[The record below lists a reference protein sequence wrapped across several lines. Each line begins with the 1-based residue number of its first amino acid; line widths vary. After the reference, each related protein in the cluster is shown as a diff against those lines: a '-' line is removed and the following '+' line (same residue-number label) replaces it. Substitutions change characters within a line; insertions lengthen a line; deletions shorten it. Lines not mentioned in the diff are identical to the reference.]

1 MKQSSFS
8 KMMGLGLMAS
18 VGFAQAGAFFG
29 AGASFPKAAYQ
40 AWGKAYKAEAD
51 STLIYTAVGSGKG
64 LAEIVAAR
72 TDFGASDKPFSKAE
86 LDQNHLMQFPTLIG
100 GVIPVMN
107 VKGIEDDQLQLD
119 GATLGAIYL
128 GKITRW
134 NHPAIKALN
143 PSLSLP
149 AEAIVVIH
157 RDDKSGSTFIL
168 SNYLSKLSSE
178 WKNSLGE
185 GFSLDWQNGV
195 GVAGS
200 AAMAQKVLT
209 TPNAIGYLDFADT
222 QKQHLAAIKLRNAEG
237 IFVKAEVTSF
247 ASAAMAAQWNM
258 ANGFNEILTNQ
269 GGKQSWPMTAAT
281 FVVIENV
288 PAVPENVAAVLKFFD
303 WAYRR
308 GDAIAVDLGYVPLPD
323 SVADLVRSAWKSQ
336 IKNRA
341 GQALFQ

>member
-1 MKQSSFS
+1 MI
-8 KMMGLGLMAS
+8 GLALIAS
-18 VGFAQAGAFFG
+18 VGCAQAGTFFG
-29 AGASFPKAAYQ
+29 AGASFPKVGYQ
-40 AWGKAYKAEAD
+40 AWGKAYKTETD
-51 STLIYTAVGSGKG
+51 NKLIYTAVGSGKG

-86 LDQNHLMQFPTLIG
+86 LDQNNLMQFPTLIG
-100 GVIPVMN
+100 GVVPVIN
-107 VKGIEDDQLQLD
+107 VKGIEDNQLQLD
-119 GATLGAIYL
+119 GATLAAIYL

-143 PSLSLP
+143 PSLNLP

-168 SNYLSKLSSE
+168 SNYLSKLSSD
-178 WKNSLGE
+178 WKNTLGE
-185 GFSLDWQNGV
+185 GFSLAWQNGV
-195 GVAGS
+195 EVTGA
-200 AAMAQKVLT
+200 AAMVQKIVN

-222 QKQHLAAIKLRNAEG
+222 QKQHLVAIKLRNAEG
-237 IFVKAEVTSF
+237 LFVKAEVTSF
-247 ASAAMAAQWNM
+247 AAAAISAQWKMEND
-258 ANGFNEILTNQ
+258 FNVILTNQ

-281 FVVIENV
+281 FVVIEKV
-288 PAVPENVAAVLKFFD
+288 PAVPENVASALKFFD
-303 WAYRR
+303 WAYSY

-341 GQALFQ
+341 GQALF

>member
-8 KMMGLGLMAS
+8 KMVGLGLLAS
-18 VGFAQAGAFFG
+18 VGCAQAGAFFG

-40 AWGKAYKAEAD
+40 AWGKAYKAETQD
-51 STLIYTAVGSGKG
+51 QTLIYTAVGSGKG

-100 GVIPVMN
+100 GVVPVLN

-119 GATLGAIYL
+119 GATLAAIYM

-168 SNYLSKLSSE
+168 SNYLSKVSSD
-178 WKNSLGE
+178 WKSSLGE

-200 AAMAQKVLT
+200 TATVQKILT

-222 QKQHLAAIKLRNAEG
+222 QKQHLAAIQLRNAAG
-237 IFVKAEVTSF
+237 ALVKAEVSSF
-247 ASAAMAAQWNM
+247 AAAASAAQWSV
-258 ANGFNEILTNQ
+258 ANDFNEVLTNQ
-269 GGKQSWPMTAAT
+269 PGKQSWPMTAAT
-281 FVVIENV
+281 FVVIEQV
-288 PAVPENVAAVLKFFD
+288 PAVPENVAATLKFFD
-303 WAYRR
+303 WAYRQ
-308 GDAIAVDLGYVPLPD
+308 GDAIAVELGYVPLPD
-323 SVADLVRSAWKSQ
+323 SVADLVRSAWKVE

-341 GQALFQ
+341 GQALF